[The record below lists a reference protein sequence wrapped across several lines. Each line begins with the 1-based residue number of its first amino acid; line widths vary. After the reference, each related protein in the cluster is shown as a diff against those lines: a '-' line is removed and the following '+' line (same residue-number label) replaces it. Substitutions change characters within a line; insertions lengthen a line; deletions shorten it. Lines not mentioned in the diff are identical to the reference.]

1 MALIP
6 KIEACVKDCSTLE
19 IKDVTGFY
27 NVTTNP
33 TGWGTPNLAR
43 DFVGNATLEVKIGG
57 VVTQYNVKSIIE
69 NSVFPIYL
77 LQEITSLVDGIITI
91 SLTLVDTVE
100 NVTYKTQIK
109 ITNECDVTCCVAKLA
124 VKALSG
130 GCSDLPKENFEE
142 AELLLSTLP
151 YIAKNLGEDAYNKN
165 LKRLQKICSST
176 DCGCGCS

>member
-6 KIEACVKDCSTLE
+6 KIEACIKDCSTLE

-33 TGWGTPNLAR
+33 GGWGTPNIDR
-43 DFVGNATLEVKIGG
+43 DFEGTATLEVKIGG
-57 VVTQYNVKSIIE
+57 VVTQYNVKSTIADAI
-69 NSVFPIYL
+69 FPIYML
-77 LQEITSLVDGIITI
+77 EEITSLVDGIITI
-91 SLTLVDTVE
+91 SLTLVDTDT
-100 NVTYKTQIK
+100 NATYKTQIK

-124 VKALSG
+124 VKALTG
-130 GCSDLPKENFEE
+130 KCSDLPKENFEE
-142 AELLLSTLP
+142 AEVLLSTLP
-151 YIAKNLGEDAYNKN
+151 YIAKCLGEDAYNKN

>member
-6 KIEACVKDCSTLE
+6 KIEACIKDCSTLE

-43 DFVGNATLEVKIGG
+43 DFVGTATLEVNIGG
-57 VVTQYNVKSIIE
+57 VLTQYNVKSTIADSI
-69 NSVFPIYL
+69 FPIYML
-77 LQEITSLVDGIITI
+77 EEITSLVDGVITI
-91 SLTLVDTVE
+91 SLTLVDDDTTT
-100 NVTYKTQIK
+100 TYKTQIK

-124 VKALSG
+124 VKALTG

-142 AELLLSTLP
+142 AEVLLSTLP
-151 YIAKNLGEDAYNKN
+151 YIAMNLGEDAYNKN

-176 DCGCGCS
+176 NCGCGCS